1 MDTRQT
7 VSVII
12 PTYNRSTSLRR
23 TLDALCNQT
32 YAMQRVEVIVVMD
45 GCTDETAEMLRH
57 WESPYALTT
66 IHQANQGPAAARNC
80 GAAQARGHLLIFLD
94 DDVQPTPSLTEAHVQ
109 AHSCTTDRVV
119 IGYLPP
125 VIQGPANYFRIELRN
140 WWEAMFR
147 PMRRPFHRYGY
158 WNMLSGNLSLAAE
171 QFACAGGF
179 DPVLRCHEDYE
190 LGIRLIKAG
199 ASLTFASNAVGYHH
213 EVTDL
218 DRSLWRKRQ
227 EGQADVMIGRR
238 YPESLPSMPLYHFQ
252 EPWSPLTR
260 RLRTLAFTHPAAGDK
275 LATGLRRSLDM
286 LEQMRLSGRW
296 RRLLYALLDYW
307 YWRGV
312 AGELGSRRALADFVQ
327 STLDAAD
334 NEDREIE
341 LDLQAG
347 LEAAEQRLDVERP
360 ASACIRYGQQPVG
373 RIVPQPGA
381 ERLRGYHLRP
391 ILANE
396 LSRPLLKALAL
407 DRVFDEVFDPQCIL
421 TELARQEEMHT

>member
-1 MDTRQT
+1 
-7 VSVII
+7 
-12 PTYNRSTSLRR
+12 
-23 TLDALCNQT
+23 
-32 YAMQRVEVIVVMD
+32 
-45 GCTDETAEMLRH
+45 
-57 WESPYALTT
+57 
-66 IHQANQGPAAARNC
+66 
-80 GAAQARGHLLIFLD
+80 
-94 DDVQPTPSLTEAHVQ
+94 
-109 AHSCTTDRVV
+109 
-119 IGYLPP
+119 
-125 VIQGPANYFRIELRN
+125 
-140 WWEAMFR
+140 
-147 PMRRPFHRYGY
+147 
-158 WNMLSGNLSLAAE
+158 
-171 QFACAGGF
+171 
-179 DPVLRCHEDYE
+179 
-190 LGIRLIKAG
+190 
-199 ASLTFASNAVGYHH
+199 VGYHH

-238 YPESLPSMPLYHFQ
+238 YPELLPSMPLYNFQ

-260 RLRTLAFTHPAAGDK
+260 RLRTLAFIHPAAGDK
-275 LATGLRRSLDM
+275 LATGLRKSLDV
-286 LEQMRLSGRW
+286 LEQIRLSGRW

-327 STLDAAD
+327 CALDTAAD
-334 NEDREIE
+334 EGHEIE

-381 ERLRGYHLRP
+381 ERLRGHHLRP

-407 DRVFDEVFDPQCIL
+407 ARVPDEVSDPQYL
-421 TELARQEEMHT
+421 LAEFARQEELHT